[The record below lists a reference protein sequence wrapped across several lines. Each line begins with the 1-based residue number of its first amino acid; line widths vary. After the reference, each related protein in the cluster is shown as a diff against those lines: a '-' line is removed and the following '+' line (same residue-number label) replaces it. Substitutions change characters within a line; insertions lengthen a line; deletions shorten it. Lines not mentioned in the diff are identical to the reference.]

1 MLKGVFA
8 LAEIA
13 ASIFA
18 YFVTGQ
24 FLLDLAQTITR
35 TEWSEDPRDVVANY
49 LLHAAQGLSV
59 SSQQFTSFY
68 LLSHGAIKRWLI
80 IGLWRKKRGY
90 YPAAIA
96 VFGLFILYQVY
107 RYSFTHSLSLLLIT
121 ALDAVVIGLTWFEY
135 QQLRRILPKLP
146 KVACGNS
153 GILWLLSTRGAASRS
168 KIYWEVDYLSN
179 LGNMEI
185 IELFIDEVA

>member
-1 MLKGVFA
+1 MKKLFDEKNVHVAFEISLMFKGAFA

-18 YFVTGQ
+18 YFVTRQ
-24 FLLDLAQTITR
+24 FLLDLVHVITR
-35 TEWSEDPRDVVANY
+35 TELTEDPRDFVANY

-59 SSQQFTSFY
+59 SSQHFAAFY
-68 LLSHGAIKRWLI
+68 LLSHGVIKLWLI
-80 IGLWRKKRGY
+80 IGLWRKKLGY

-121 ALDAVVIGLTWFEY
+121 ALDVVVIGLTWFEY
-135 QQLRRILPKLP
+135 RHLRRILPNDLK
-146 KVACGNS
+146 
-153 GILWLLSTRGAASRS
+153 
-168 KIYWEVDYLSN
+168 
-179 LGNMEI
+179 
-185 IELFIDEVA
+185 

>member
-1 MLKGVFA
+1 MAGIKKLIDESNVHVAFEISLMLKGVFA

-13 ASIFA
+13 TSIFA
-18 YFVTGQ
+18 YFVTRQ
-24 FLLDLAQTITR
+24 FLLDLVQTITR
-35 TEWSEDPRDVVANY
+35 TELTEDPRDFVANY

-59 SSQQFTSFY
+59 SSQHFTAFY
-68 LLSHGAIKRWLI
+68 LLSHGAIKLWLI
-80 IGLWRKKRGY
+80 IGLWRKKREY

-135 QQLRRILPKLP
+135 QQLRRILPK
-146 KVACGNS
+146 
-153 GILWLLSTRGAASRS
+153 
-168 KIYWEVDYLSN
+168 
-179 LGNMEI
+179 
-185 IELFIDEVA
+185 